1 MLING
6 QDLTSIRLKVVYS
19 RIPDAKNRKFRR
31 YIYSNKIS
39 KTMKKVIVFF
49 ALIMTV
55 LVASS
60 CQLTGDSMIN
70 PADEQVLA
78 GEPSD
83 GGAEPTPDP
92 D

>member
-1 MLING
+1 
-6 QDLTSIRLKVVYS
+6 
-19 RIPDAKNRKFRR
+19 
-31 YIYSNKIS
+31 
-39 KTMKKVIVFF
+39 MKKVIVFF